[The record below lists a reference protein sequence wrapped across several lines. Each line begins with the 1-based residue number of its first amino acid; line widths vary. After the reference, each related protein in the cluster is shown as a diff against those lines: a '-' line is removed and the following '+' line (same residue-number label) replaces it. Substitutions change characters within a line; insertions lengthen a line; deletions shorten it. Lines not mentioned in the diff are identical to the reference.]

1 MSEEDSGSDK
11 PFEATPERL
20 KEARKKGQIA
30 KSNDLIF
37 FGASFGMLLSLLAFQ
52 RPILNAI
59 QALIGQ
65 LSLLIV
71 ASASERDVQGIDL
84 GLLPM
89 ITALSWPALA
99 LPVLPLVFAVLV
111 IAAQRA
117 FLITPSNVAPKLNR
131 LSLLQNFKKKFGL
144 DGLFEFAK
152 STAKLLLYSFVAWR
166 YVNAN
171 LEPIAALFAMEPAQG
186 FSFALQHLLRLLIQ
200 LTVVVGLV
208 AGVDYLWQRHSH
220 LKKNRMSRK
229 EIQDEVKN
237 SEGDQHAKSARRQ
250 KGQEIALNQMLGEVP
265 QATVVIVNPTHYAVA
280 LKWEM
285 GGETAPICVA
295 KGVDEVAARIREKAK
310 EANVPIHSDPPTAR
324 ALHAT
329 VDIGREISPDHY
341 APVAAAIR
349 FAEAMREKAR
359 KNGGR

>member
-1 MSEEDSGSDK
+1 MSDEDSGAEK

-20 KEARKKGQIA
+20 KQARKKGQIA

-65 LSLLIV
+65 LPELIV
-71 ASASERDVQGIDL
+71 ASATEPDVQGIHL
-84 GLLPM
+84 GLGSM
-89 ITALSWPALA
+89 IVQLAWPAMA
-99 LPVLPLVFAVLV
+99 LPVLPLVFAILI

-117 FLITPSNVAPKLNR
+117 FLVTPSNIAPKLNR

-144 DGLFEFAK
+144 DGLFEFLK
-152 STAKLLLYSFVAWR
+152 STAKLLLYSFIAWR

-186 FSFALQHLLRLLIQ
+186 FSFALRHLLRLLTQ

-229 EIQDEVKN
+229 DMEEEVKN

-280 LKWEM
+280 LTWDR
-285 GGETAPICVA
+285 ASPSPPICVA
-295 KGVDEVAARIREKAK
+295 KGVDEIAAAIRRTAIE
-310 EANVPIHSDPPTAR
+310 NGVPIHSDPPTAR
-324 ALHAT
+324 ALYAD
-329 VDIGREISPDHY
+329 VEIGDIIRTEHF
-341 APVAAAIR
+341 AVVAAAIR
-349 FAEAMREKAR
+349 FADDMRKKASLF
-359 KNGGR
+359 